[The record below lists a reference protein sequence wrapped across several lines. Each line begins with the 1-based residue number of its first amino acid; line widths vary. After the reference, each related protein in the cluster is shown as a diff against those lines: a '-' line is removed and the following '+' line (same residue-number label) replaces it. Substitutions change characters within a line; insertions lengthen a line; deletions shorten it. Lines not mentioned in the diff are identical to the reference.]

1 MIAIAAVDEN
11 FGIGYKG
18 DLLVRIPEDMK
29 RFRKLTTG
37 NVVVYGRNTLAGFP
51 NGKPLKDRVN
61 IILSG
66 DPNFHTEDVIVVRTK
81 DALLKEIE
89 KYDKD
94 SVFLI
99 GGGNLYRQ
107 LINNCD
113 KIFLTKI
120 SGTYDADTYFPNID
134 NMDNWKITREE
145 KTATFGKIDYQFVE
159 YSWFESWKERRYGRR
174 TNLVGK

>member
-37 NVVVYGRNTLAGFP
+37 NVVVYGRNTLAGFS

-66 DPNFHTEDVIVVRTK
+66 DPNFYHKLSRIPPHFYRWRDECCF
-81 DALLKEIE
+81 LL
-89 KYDKD
+89 
-94 SVFLI
+94 
-99 GGGNLYRQ
+99 
-107 LINNCD
+107 
-113 KIFLTKI
+113 
-120 SGTYDADTYFPNID
+120 
-134 NMDNWKITREE
+134 
-145 KTATFGKIDYQFVE
+145 
-159 YSWFESWKERRYGRR
+159 
-174 TNLVGK
+174 

>member
-18 DLLVRIPEDMK
+18 ELLVRIPEDMK
-29 RFRKLTTG
+29 KFRKLTTG

-51 NGKPLKDRVN
+51 NGKPLKDRMN

-66 DPNFHTEDVIVVRTK
+66 DPDFHTEDAIVVRTK

-99 GGGNLYRQ
+99 GGVVH
-107 LINNCD
+107 IV
-113 KIFLTKI
+113 
-120 SGTYDADTYFPNID
+120 S
-134 NMDNWKITREE
+134 
-145 KTATFGKIDYQFVE
+145 
-159 YSWFESWKERRYGRR
+159 
-174 TNLVGK
+174 

>member
-18 DLLVRIPEDMK
+18 ELLVRIPEDMK
-29 RFRKLTTG
+29 RFRKLTAG

-51 NGKPLKDRVN
+51 NGKPLKGRVN

-66 DPNFHTEDVIVVRTK
+66 DPDFHAEDAIVVRTK

-99 GGGNLYRQ
+99 GGGSLYRQ

-120 SGTYDADTYFPNID
+120 SEIYNADTYFPDID
-134 NMDNWKITREE
+134 NMDNWEITKEE
-145 KTATFGKIDYQFVE
+145 KLATFGKIKYQFVE
-159 YSWFESWKERRYGRR
+159 YSM
-174 TNLVGK
+174 V